1 MSGARALV
9 AEVVGTALLLVAIV
23 GSGIEVSRAAPV
35 SLFAHAIVVGAAL
48 AVLIAIFGPVSGA
61 HFNPVVTLAFA
72 CRREIDGRL
81 AAGYLVAQLLGA
93 VAGTALANRM
103 FAEPT
108 LAIATTARDGA
119 GVVLGEVIATA
130 GLVLV
135 ILVLVAAGR
144 TAAVAPAVGAWI
156 AAAIVFTASDAF
168 ANPAVTLARMLTD
181 TWAGIRPGSV
191 PGFLAG
197 QVLGGL
203 AAVVAAGWLA
213 LPRPPGSPSPPAASA
228 PPAAATHEPTV
239 AKESS

>member
-1 MSGARALV
+1 MSTDRMSTHRALL
-9 AEVVGTALLLVAIV
+9 AEMMGTALLLVAIV
-23 GSGIEVSRAAPV
+23 GSGIEVSRAEPV

-48 AVLIAIFGPVSGA
+48 AVLIAMLGPVSGA
-61 HFNPVVTLAFA
+61 HFNPVVTLAFFS
-72 CRREIDGRL
+72 RGEIRGRL
-81 AAGYLVAQLLGA
+81 AVGYLVAQLLGA

-119 GVVLGEVIATA
+119 GMVLGEVIATG

-144 TAAVAPAVGAWI
+144 TTAVAPAVGAWI
-156 AAAIVFTASDAF
+156 AAAIVFTSSDAF
-168 ANPAVTLARMLTD
+168 ANPAVTVARMFTD
-181 TWAGIRPGSV
+181 TWTGIRPGSV

-203 AAVVAAGWLA
+203 IAVVAAGWLA
-213 LPRPPGSPSPPAASA
+213 ASPTPRAEASG
-228 PPAAATHEPTV
+228 ATPTSTSTE
-239 AKESS
+239 EST